1 MKRPLFHTLSYSAQV
16 TRKRRYSSTAVGF
29 PIRNDQKADCQRVSR
44 GFPTWERARRAGT
57 YVKEPRLCVC
67 RAYIPLHY
75 SKTITTTLLMVYT
88 TPLVMQQTNTMARPH
103 KLIAMSLGE
112 PKNERTSP
120 LVPLMM
126 LLTTTMARPH
136 IRIAMSLG
144 ESESERT
151 NHSKTNWSSLAV
163 HLGVTCSRHRHGV
176 YKHSVLSVNL
186 LSLFVVCS

>member
-1 MKRPLFHTLSYSAQV
+1 MNRPQFPTPSYSAQMA
-16 TRKRRYSSTAVGF
+16 RKRRYNSIAVGF
-29 PIRNDQKADCQRVSR
+29 PIRNDQKADYQRVSR

-75 SKTITTTLLMVYT
+75 IKAITTTLLMVYT
-88 TPLVMQQTNTMARPH
+88 TPLVMLQTITMARPH
-103 KLIAMSLGE
+103 IVIAMSLGE
-112 PKNERTSP
+112 PKNKRTSH

-136 IRIAMSLG
+136 ILIAMSLS
-144 ESESERT
+144 ESKSERT

-163 HLGVTCSRHRHGV
+163 HLGVTCSRHRHGANE
-176 YKHSVLSVNL
+176 HSVLSVVL
-186 LSLFVVCS
+186 LSLIVVC